1 MKTRCLVLATL
12 LVGLLAPAAQAS
24 PPLDDLLLPLTPFR
38 APRAETT
45 AKPLAFD
52 DADDGEAIVQV
63 QGWIDDDHFLLLKE
77 GRLLTVQASTGKQ
90 AVFRGMNPF
99 GQQYSRP
106 GPGAWPQ
113 KGKNMGSSVT
123 SPDKKWDLLVRN
135 GNLFIKNKAANTE
148 MQLTKDGSDVIL
160 NGKADWVYWEEL
172 FHRNSSPTAWWS
184 PDSTCLAFLRLD
196 DTEVPRFTILDNT
209 QRQQTPELT
218 RYPKVGAPNPT
229 VKLGI
234 AKAADGS
241 VTWADLSDYPKDILI
256 CRVGWLP
263 DSKAPYFFVQ
273 DRIQTW
279 LDVCTVPLEGG
290 KPTKLF
296 RDRTEAWIEDLGPLK
311 FLKNGSFL
319 HFSDRTGYKH
329 IYHRGADGK
338 LKEQITTGPW
348 EVRSID
354 KIDEEGGWLFF
365 TRSTNDFL
373 DSQAY
378 RVKLDGTR
386 MEPLTKDSG
395 THEVLFSPSGA
406 YFTDTFS
413 TIDTAPQ
420 VALRKGD
427 GSLVRVVEQ
436 PPKEKAQGNRE
447 FVQIKTS
454 DGFVMNGMVYLPPNV
469 DKSKKY
475 PVWFKTYAG
484 PGAPE
489 VRNASGGK
497 GGNAESAATSQGY
510 IVFHADPRSASGKG
524 SVSSWACYKQLG
536 VQETKDIATA
546 IQWLLDTY
554 PFADG
559 QRVGMSGTSYG
570 GYITAYCMTHT
581 KLFAAG
587 IAGAPVT
594 DWRNYDSIYT
604 ERYMGL
610 PDENAKGYDAGS
622 VVKAA
627 KNLHG
632 RLLLVHG
639 MKDDNVH
646 MQNSVELMDA
656 LQKANLSFEVMFYPH
671 ARHGGFGKH
680 YQTLSNDFMKRT
692 LQPGS

>member
-1 MKTRCLVLATL
+1 MKTRCLVLATVLVCL
-12 LVGLLAPAAQAS
+12 LTPAAQAG
-24 PPLDDLLLPLTPFR
+24 PLLDDLLLPLSPFR
-38 APRAETT
+38 AS
-45 AKPLAFD
+45 AKAPTRD
-52 DADDGEAIVQV
+52 DADDEAPVVQV
-63 QGWIDDDHFLLLKE
+63 LGWLDDDHFLLSKE
-77 GRLLTVQASTGKQ
+77 SRLLSVQASTGKQ
-90 AVFRGMNPF
+90 VVYHGTSPF
-99 GQQYSRP
+99 PVELAQA
-106 GPGAWPQ
+106 GPRARAQ
-113 KGKNMGSSVT
+113 KGKNMGSTVT
-123 SPDKKWDLLVRN
+123 SPDKKWDLFVRG
-135 GNLFIKNKAANTE
+135 GNLFIKDKAASTE
-148 MQLTKDGSDVIL
+148 LQLTNDGSDLIL

-184 PDSTCLAFLRLD
+184 FDSAYLAFLRLD
-196 DTEVPRFTILDNT
+196 DTEVPTFTILDHT
-209 QRQQTPELT
+209 QRQQKPEIT

-234 AKAADGS
+234 GKADGGT

-256 CRVGWLP
+256 SRVGWMP
-263 DSKAPYFFVQ
+263 DSKAPYFYVQ

-311 FLKNGSFL
+311 FLKDGSFI

-354 KIDEEGGWLFF
+354 KIDEEGGWIFF
-365 TRSTNDFL
+365 TRSTNNFL

-386 MEPLTKDSG
+386 MEPLTKESG

-413 TIDTAPQ
+413 TIDTGPQ
-420 VALRKGD
+420 VDLRKAD
-427 GSLVRVVEQ
+427 GTLVRVVEQ

-447 FVQIKTS
+447 FVQIKTP
-454 DGFVMNGMVYLPPNV
+454 DGFVMNGLVHLPPNV
-469 DKSKKY
+469 DKNKRY

-484 PGAPE
+484 PGAPT

-497 GGNAESAATSQGY
+497 GGDGATAQGY
-510 IVFHADPRSASGKG
+510 IVFQADPRSASGKG

-536 VQETKDIATA
+536 VQENKDIETA
-546 IQWLLDTY
+546 ILWLLETY
-554 PFADG
+554 PFADA

-594 DWRNYDSIYT
+594 DWHNYDSIYT

-646 MQNSVELMDA
+646 MQNSVELMDM
-656 LQKANLSFEVMFYPH
+656 LQKADIAFEVMFYPH

-680 YQTLSNDFMKRT
+680 YQTLTNDFMKRT
-692 LQPGS
+692 LRPGT